1 MNFIGGVES
10 RELSAAG
17 FFFFYREVFAKQSS
31 RWQVWVLGKKKKE
44 SLINWTWTETSD
56 VRRRGPCVRKGKEY
70 DEEMEMKVVKK
81 ILF

>member
-1 MNFIGGVES
+1 MAWNPASCLQRV
-10 RELSAAG
+10 
-17 FFFFYREVFAKQSS
+17 FFFFLQGSVCEAIKSLAG
-31 RWQVWVLGKKKKE
+31 LGLRKKKKKE